1 MVSDFR
7 KKKYLHVFNSFF
19 DVDGNGTVDKQDFL
33 IANHNLAELR
43 GYKPGDVTYELMK
56 ELIHS
61 IWDGLIAQ
69 ADKDGSGN
77 ICVDEWV
84 QLWEDFS
91 KNPDNAAEW
100 QQLYCKAIF
109 QMLDAT
115 GDGSIDAD
123 EYATVFKS
131 FGRDEAK
138 CKQAFEKLSGGKPSI
153 SQAEFENLWSEFYTS
168 ENPSD
173 PGNYIFGLLDG

>member
-7 KKKYLHVFNSFF
+7 KKKYLHVFKSFF
-19 DVDGNGTVDKQDFL
+19 DVDGNGTVERQDFL
-33 IANHNLAELR
+33 IANHNLAQLR

-56 ELIHS
+56 ELLHS

-77 ICVDEWV
+77 ISTDEWV
-84 QLWEDFS
+84 QLWDDYAKDPS
-91 KNPDNAAEW
+91 KGAEW

-109 QMLDAT
+109 QMLDASL
-115 GDGSIDAD
+115 DGSIDAD

-138 CKQAFEKLSGGKPSI
+138 SKEAFTKLSGGKPTI
-153 SQAEFENLWSEFYTS
+153 SQAEFEKLWTEFYTS

-173 PGNYIFGLLDG
+173 AGNYIFGELE